1 MTAPDP
7 ATAPSRRRPFGQR
20 TNRVLFLG
28 MLVGLLLVLGAVA
41 TNSDFLLLG
50 LPLVLAGAG
59 ALFAGPAV
67 TLVLPAFR
75 SRTAAERVALRI
87 PAVLSG
93 IGVAGIGVLLAQAAT
108 GAGGFAAGL
117 ALAAAGGWAV
127 AQAIALPRAAAPG
140 GVGRVVADS
149 GMVVAAA
156 LFAALALGAV
166 PKMAGTKEKAY
177 IAEMKSDLRNLV
189 TAEEAY
195 FADSTRYTTNLGTL
209 YYVSSGVVGPT
220 IALTATGWTAKVG
233 QTSTIFTCAIFV
245 GNTPLAPATIEG
257 NPACD
262 NIRPPFAGHALLVV
276 GLAIAVGAGVA
287 LSRLTPPTA

>member
-7 ATAPSRRRPFGQR
+7 ATARSRRRPFGQR

-28 MLVGLLLVLGAVA
+28 MLVGLLLVLGAIA

-166 PKMAGTKEKAY
+166 PRWQEP
-177 IAEMKSDLRNLV
+177 R
-189 TAEEAY
+189 
-195 FADSTRYTTNLGTL
+195 RRR
-209 YYVSSGVVGPT
+209 
-220 IALTATGWTAKVG
+220 
-233 QTSTIFTCAIFV
+233 TS
-245 GNTPLAPATIEG
+245 P
-257 NPACD
+257 
-262 NIRPPFAGHALLVV
+262 R
-276 GLAIAVGAGVA
+276 
-287 LSRLTPPTA
+287 